1 MLRREKY
8 RLGQAIMF
16 KIVWLRDGGRPHDIG
31 ANADSTR
38 RNLRFSREWPRRIE
52 RASGFANRAV
62 AHRERDS
69 LARCRMPRRPWRA
82 ESIAAGPGGGARLP
96 RGGHGEDGPL
106 ALRIAKEAA
115 EREVETKVRQQVTPA
130 QCRAA
135 RALIGISQA
144 EFARAAVVPR
154 NVVIDFEVSSL
165 KPRPAYLEAIQRT
178 LESAGVEFID
188 VGDRPGARPR
198 RGASSSV

>member
-1 MLRREKY
+1 
-8 RLGQAIMF
+8 MF
-16 KIVWLRDGGRPHDIG
+16 KIVWLRDSCRPHGIG
-31 ANADSTR
+31 ANADAPR
-38 RNLRFSREWPRRIE
+38 RNLMFSHEWPRRIE

-69 LARCRMPRRPWRA
+69 LARCRMPRRPWHA
-82 ESIAAGPGGGARLP
+82 ESIAAGRGGGSRLP

-106 ALRIAKEAA
+106 ALRVAKEAT

-144 EFARAAVVPR
+144 EFAGAAVVPR

-165 KPRPAYLEAIQRT
+165 KPRPAYLETIQRT

>member
-1 MLRREKY
+1 
-8 RLGQAIMF
+8 MF

-62 AHRERDS
+62 AHQERDS

-106 ALRIAKEAA
+106 ALHIAKEAA

-144 EFARAAVVPR
+144 EFARAGVVPR

-165 KPRPAYLEAIQRT
+165 KPRPPYLEAIERT
-178 LESAGVEFID
+178 PESAGVEFID

>member
-1 MLRREKY
+1 
-8 RLGQAIMF
+8 
-16 KIVWLRDGGRPHDIG
+16 V
-31 ANADSTR
+31 
-38 RNLRFSREWPRRIE
+38 
-52 RASGFANRAV
+52 
-62 AHRERDS
+62 
-69 LARCRMPRRPWRA
+69 

-106 ALRIAKEAA
+106 ALRT
-115 EREVETKVRQQVTPA
+115 EREVETKVRKQVTPA

-154 NVVIDFEVSSL
+154 NAVIDFEVSSL
-165 KPRPAYLEAIQRT
+165 KPRPAYFEAIQRT

>member
-1 MLRREKY
+1 VGSEMCIRDR
-8 RLGQAIMF
+8 AIMF
-16 KIVWLRDGGRPHDIG
+16 KIVWLRDSGRPHGIG
-31 ANADSTR
+31 TNADSTR
-38 RNLRFSREWPRRIE
+38 RNVRFSREWPRRIE
-52 RASGFANRAV
+52 RASRFANRAV
-62 AHRERDS
+62 AHRETDS
-69 LARCRMPRRPWRA
+69 LAKCRMLRRPWRA
-82 ESIAAGPGGGARLP
+82 ESIAAGPGGGSRLP

-115 EREVETKVRQQVTPA
+115 EREVETKVRQLVTPA

-165 KPRPAYLEAIQRT
+165 KPRPAYLETIQRT

-188 VGDRPGARPR
+188 VGDRLGARPR

>member
-1 MLRREKY
+1 
-8 RLGQAIMF
+8 MF

-52 RASGFANRAV
+52 R
-62 AHRERDS
+62 
-69 LARCRMPRRPWRA
+69 
-82 ESIAAGPGGGARLP
+82 
-96 RGGHGEDGPL
+96 
-106 ALRIAKEAA
+106 
-115 EREVETKVRQQVTPA
+115 EVETKVRQQVTPA

-144 EFARAAVVPR
+144 ESARAAVVPR
-154 NVVIDFEVSSL
+154 NAVIDFEVSSL
-165 KPRPAYLEAIQRT
+165 KPRPAYLEAIRRT

-188 VGDRPGARPR
+188 VGDRPGARRR

>member
-1 MLRREKY
+1 
-8 RLGQAIMF
+8 MF

-38 RNLRFSREWPRRIE
+38 RNLRFSREWRRRIE
-52 RASGFANRAV
+52 RASGFVNRAV
-62 AHRERDS
+62 THRERAS

-198 RGASSSV
+198 RGALSSV